1 MVGCGDEVES
11 NRVLH
16 LYLRIKLMSN
26 RSANAT
32 ILGYLY
38 QFDFSINKILD
49 SQENDEIELEGLEDI
64 DITQD
69 NETNLYQCKYYSGT
83 EYNHSVIKPAI
94 TSMFNHFQKNKNKNK
109 HYKYYLYGHFKSG
122 TEKYYNH
129 IDSKEKE
136 NKLIKEHLISSDEE
150 TVSKLDDIE
159 FNSFRERL
167 KINIKAPCFEEQ
179 ESEIIEKLKKFFPKH
194 DDSSFVESV
203 YLSNARTIISKLSSK
218 KEGRTITK
226 KELIDALLEKK
237 ENIENYILFPH
248 NTQYIK
254 NVKNCIKQQYLKT
267 GTITRKPASRFFFL
281 DITNEEFETLGKAI
295 ISSLIIKYHEKF
307 SCIHSNR
314 TDYFYPFFIL
324 PNLSNENLNKIKNEL
339 YLNGKFVLDE
349 YPFNGSNKSYIH
361 VIDERFNN
369 NNFRPIKIL
378 SSHNEIINILEE
390 IKKQNEVLLKEIQIF
405 DFYRTSTIKISAEN
419 LLSFHFPQNS
429 VDMLEEFIS

>member
-1 MVGCGDEVES
+1 MG
-11 NRVLH
+11 
-16 LYLRIKLMSN
+16 N

-94 TSMFNHFQKNKNKNK
+94 TSMFNHFQKNKNKN
-109 HYKYYLYGHFKSG
+109 YKYYLYGHFKSG
-122 TEKYYNH
+122 VEKYYNH

-150 TVSKLDDIE
+150 TVSKLDVHE

-226 KELIDALLEKK
+226 KKLIDVLLEKK

-267 GTITRKPASRFFFL
+267 GTTTRKPASRFFVL
-281 DITNEEFETLGKAI
+281 DITNEEFETLGKGI

-314 TDYFYPFFIL
+314 TDCFYPFFIL
-324 PNLSNENLNKIKNEL
+324 PNLSNDNLNKIKNEL
-339 YLNGKFVLDE
+339 YLSGKFVLDE

-390 IKKQNEVLLKEIQIF
+390 IKKQNGALLKEVQIF

>member
-1 MVGCGDEVES
+1 
-11 NRVLH
+11 
-16 LYLRIKLMSN
+16 MSN

-38 QFDFSINKILD
+38 QFDFSISKILD
-49 SQENDEIELEGLEDI
+49 TPENDEIELEGLEDI

-69 NETNLYQCKYYSGT
+69 NEKNLYQCKYYSET
-83 EYNHSVIKPAI
+83 EYNHSVIKDAI
-94 TSMFNHFQKNKNKNK
+94 IAMFTHFQKNKNKDK
-109 HYKYYLYGHFKSG
+109 KYRYYLYGNFKSG
-122 TEKYYNH
+122 VNKYYNYTT
-129 IDSKEKE
+129 SKEE
-136 NKLIKEHLISSDEE
+136 RNELIKNNFLHKNGCAVSTFDDHELSDF
-150 TVSKLDDIE
+150 S
-159 FNSFRERL
+159 ERL
-167 KINIKAPCFEEQ
+167 IIDLKAPCFEEQ
-179 ESEIIEKLKKFFPKH
+179 ESKIIEKLQKFFPKH
-194 DDSSFVESV
+194 DDVNFVESV

-218 KEGRTITK
+218 KEDRTITRK
-226 KELIDALLEKK
+226 KLIDELLEKK
-237 ENIENYILFPH
+237 ENIENYIFFPH
-248 NTQYIK
+248 NTIYINNVKRCIK
-254 NVKNCIKQQYLKT
+254 NQYFKT
-267 GTITRKPASRFFFL
+267 GTTTRKPASRFFVL

-324 PNLSNENLNKIKNEL
+324 PNLSNDNLNKIKNEL
-339 YLNGKFVLDE
+339 YLNGKFILDE

-390 IKKQNEVLLKEIQIF
+390 IKKRNEVTLKEIQIF

-429 VDMLEEFIS
+429 VDMLEEFISWIQI